1 MPHRR
6 RRSGGVE
13 GQHMVGR
20 QATHAPPS
28 CRRLGAA
35 LAARA
40 CAWRHGVNSKSG
52 RTTAPHRT
60 RRSQRRKLS
69 SVVATGSTPRRCW
82 GSPSPLKLTN
92 LAALVWLPCAGG
104 ARHWNH
110 CTPLKQPLRSRGW
123 TAHAGVSV
131 IPLCWECS
139 YTAPADGGCRQLCAL
154 EHSARA
160 GTSCA
165 PVRVWDRPHR

>member
-92 LAALVWLPCAGG
+92 LAALVWQG
-104 ARHWNH
+104 
-110 CTPLKQPLRSRGW
+110 
-123 TAHAGVSV
+123 
-131 IPLCWECS
+131 
-139 YTAPADGGCRQLCAL
+139 
-154 EHSARA
+154 
-160 GTSCA
+160 A
-165 PVRVWDRPHR
+165 PVRVWERRVYVTQVSSGGVQRCGDTSQYHPTHRMARKIQPWACTRWIGGGASRADIPHHADGEPPT